1 MIFLDDIFRSK
12 RSEDPYI
19 SEFTKAAYQLD
30 FPLNSLRSVI
40 AANINEA
47 DTTFVYYM
55 KDE

>member
-12 RSEDPYI
+12 RSDDPYI